1 MRLLLVH
8 NILNDSASVSGVLR
22 EYVNM
27 AREWRALGHTVDF
40 LVARAA
46 FSQLQQL
53 APGIRLIC
61 SDGFFNATA
70 HLDQA
75 WRYLPAYA
83 WRCATAHFTRLPER
97 YDLVYA
103 TGPFP
108 AEVYPAHVIARRLRA
123 KLVVKVQ
130 HVLGA
135 QKQRV
140 GLLNRMNLFGERLS
154 ARWVNRWADGIFCL
168 SAPVAE
174 DYRRLEES
182 FGLHPLRPAVVGCG
196 IELDHFETLPE
207 EQKESDVVFLGRM
220 HALKGVFDLP
230 HVWQEVVRQRPGAR
244 LVVIGEGPHRAR
256 MEAMFREFGMQDSVT
271 CTGAIGEERKNA
283 LLARARI
290 GLSLSSEEGWGLA
303 VNECLASGLPV
314 VAYDLPVF
322 RHVFPGLLETVP
334 LGDRAAAARS
344 LLAFLGDAPRRREH
358 GERGRAF
365 VQRYDHRTVAR
376 QEMALLEAVV
386 QGTLSPR

>member
-8 NILNDSASVSGVLR
+8 NILNDSTSVSGVLR

-27 AREWRALGHTVDF
+27 AREWRELGHAVDF

-46 FSQLQQL
+46 FPQLQRL
-53 APGIRLIC
+53 APGMRLVC
-61 SDGFFNATA
+61 SDSFFNATG
-70 HLDQA
+70 HLDQT

-83 WRCATAHFTRLPER
+83 WRCATAHFMRLPER

-108 AEVYPAHVIARRLRA
+108 AEVYPARVIARRLGA

-135 QKQRV
+135 QPQRV
-140 GLLNRMNLFGERLS
+140 GLLNRLNLWGERVS
-154 ARWVNRWADGIFCL
+154 AVWVNHWADALFCL

-174 DYRRLEES
+174 DYRRLEER
-182 FGLHPLRPAVVGCG
+182 FGLCPLKPSVVGCG
-196 IELDHFETLPE
+196 IDLGHFYTLPE
-207 EQKESDVVFLGRM
+207 EKKEFDVVFLGRM

-244 LVVIGEGPHRAR
+244 LVIIGEGPHRAR
-256 MEAMFREFGMQDSVT
+256 MEAMFRGLGLQDSVT
-271 CTGAIGEERKNA
+271 CTGGVSEERKNE
-283 LLARARI
+283 LLAKSRV

-303 VNECLASGLPV
+303 VNEYLASSLPV
-314 VAYDLPVF
+314 MAYDLPVF
-322 RHVFPGLLETVP
+322 RHVFPDLLETAP
-334 LGDRAAAARS
+334 LGNRAMAATQLVALLRDAARR
-344 LLAFLGDAPRRREH
+344 AEQ

-376 QEMALLEAVV
+376 QELALLEAVLR
-386 QGTLSPR
+386 GTPVSR

>member
-8 NILNDSASVSGVLR
+8 NILNDSTSVSGVLR

-27 AREWRALGHTVDF
+27 AHEWRALGHTVDF

-46 FSQLQQL
+46 FPQLQRL
-53 APGIRLIC
+53 APGVRLIC
-61 SDGFFNATA
+61 SDGFFNATG

-75 WRYLPAYA
+75 WRYLPAYG
-83 WRCATAHFTRLPER
+83 WRCLTAHFTCLPER

-108 AEVYPAHVIARRLRA
+108 AEVYPARVIARRLGA

-154 ARWVNRWADGIFCL
+154 ARWVNRWADAIFCL

-182 FGLHPLRPAVVGCG
+182 FELRPLYPAVVGCG
-196 IELDHFETLPE
+196 LELERFKTAPE
-207 EQKESDVVFLGRM
+207 EQKEFDVVFLGRM

-230 HVWQEVVRQRPGAR
+230 RVWQEVLRQRPAAR

-256 MEAMFREFGMQDSVT
+256 MEAMFRELGLQDSVT
-271 CTGAIGEERKNA
+271 CTGGIDEERKNE
-283 LLARARI
+283 LLALSRV

-314 VAYDLPVF
+314 VAYDLLVF
-322 RHVFPGLLETVP
+322 RHVFPDLLDTAP
-334 LGDRAAAARS
+334 LSDCSAAAAR
-344 LLAFLGDAPRRREH
+344 LVTLLGDAPRRREQ

-376 QEMALLEAVV
+376 QELALLESVV
-386 QGTLSPR
+386 RGTLSPR